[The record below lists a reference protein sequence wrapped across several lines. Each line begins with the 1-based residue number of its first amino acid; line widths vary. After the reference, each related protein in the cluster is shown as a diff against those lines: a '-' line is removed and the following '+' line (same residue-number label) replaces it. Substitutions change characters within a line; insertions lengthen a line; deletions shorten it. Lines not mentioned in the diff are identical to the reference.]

1 MNLGWE
7 VPREL
12 LARQVNRPALFRS
25 TEGMV
30 RVDDR
35 PTTSSDLNKHKF
47 RLPVVA
53 RNYFLFD
60 RILHRELGAIFLLRV
75 KIKADIYNYD
85 F

>member
-1 MNLGWE
+1 MDLGWE

-35 PTTSSDLNKHKF
+35 PTTSSDLNKHKV
-47 RLPVVA
+47 RSA
-53 RNYFLFD
+53 R
-60 RILHRELGAIFLLRV
+60 HRKEIIKNFMLNGFMTLLQ
-75 KIKADIYNYD
+75 I
-85 F
+85 